1 MKGALTAK
9 MRSSCVLRRS
19 FRGHGPLV
27 PLFRSLKI
35 LAISSDALSNLMNL
49 RGIHMRKNATKAS
62 KIRALAQLQFVK
74 AECKQETL
82 DKIESTLLSIEENR
96 AKKKKKNTKETAE
109 QADEEEDVED
119 EASSV
124 LNDS

>member
-19 FRGHGPLV
+19 FRGHGPPV
-27 PLFRSLKI
+27 SLFRSLKI
-35 LAISSDALSNLMNL
+35 LAISSDGLSNLMNL
-49 RGIHMRKNATKAS
+49 HGIHMRKNATKAS

-96 AKKKKKNTKETAE
+96 AKKKKNTKETAE